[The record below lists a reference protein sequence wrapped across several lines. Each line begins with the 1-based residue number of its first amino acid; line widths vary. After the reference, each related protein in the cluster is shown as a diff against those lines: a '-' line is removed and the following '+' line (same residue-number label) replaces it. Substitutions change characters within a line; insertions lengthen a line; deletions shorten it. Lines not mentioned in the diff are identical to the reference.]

1 VRAWQLPVFTE
12 FYRTQTVLDGL
23 IDRSKHLQGE
33 RTRMPNKRKKR
44 QVVRSLIAHAVIE
57 NSQYY
62 GGVLVFYLDIGT
74 ELHVEMPCAAFQKL
88 RDHMTAALDR
98 VSTSNRAGA
107 PLR

>member
-1 VRAWQLPVFTE
+1 
-12 FYRTQTVLDGL
+12 
-23 IDRSKHLQGE
+23 
-33 RTRMPNKRKKR
+33 MPNKRKKR

-74 ELHVEMPCAAFQKL
+74 ELHVEIPCAVFQKL

-107 PLR
+107 PL